1 MLKCAA
7 QVALVLALCPVFWFA
22 QTGHVA
28 PVSLQAETAAGTSDG
43 AQANEAS
50 AVNLLTIVLRLNDS
64 QQREL
69 RAAFDAALRTAA
81 PISAKLQ
88 AHKSSLFE
96 AVKSGKTEEQIK
108 TLATEQGAL
117 TSEMLV
123 LQAQT
128 FTKLWSILNA
138 DQKSQVDD
146 FVYGNI
152 RLVLPTSPQ

>member
-1 MLKCAA
+1 MLKRAA
-7 QVALVLALCPVFWFA
+7 QLAGVLALCSVFSFA
-22 QTGHVA
+22 QTGHV
-28 PVSLQAETAAGTSDG
+28 VSIGPQADTAAGTSDG

-50 AVNLLTIVLRLNDS
+50 ALELLTLVLHLSDL

-69 RAAFDAALRTAA
+69 RAAFDAALKTAA
-81 PISAKLQ
+81 PISEKMQ

-96 AVKSGKTEEQIK
+96 AVRSGKTEEQIK
-108 TLATEQGAL
+108 TLAAEQGAL
-117 TSEMLV
+117 TSEILL

-128 FTKLWSILNA
+128 FAKLWSILNA

-152 RLVLPTSPQ
+152 RLVLPASPQ